1 MRTTTKVL
9 ISVSV
14 LLVLLAFTKQSI
26 MSSGNSKG
34 LTVMRDTLPPIPE
47 PNRKPLE
54 IRQVVDDYDNWLNA
68 EIEASETVGAAVAI
82 IYKDRIAY
90 SKCFG
95 VKKAGE
101 NAPIDEHTVFR
112 LASVSKTVTG
122 VLAGILDKE
131 QILGLDDKV
140 VDYIPG
146 FRLKNSN
153 STKQLSIRNLLSHTS
168 GLVPHAYDNMVEEK
182 VSVDRIMNM
191 LNQVDVSAEPGKLY
205 GYQNVMFSLVDTI
218 LRAKT
223 SKNYGELL
231 REKIFEPYRMD
242 DASTDFESFKNNPNK
257 AYPHA
262 RGKGKYWAQRL
273 NDRYYSTAPAAGV
286 NASLSDMTN
295 FLQALLNK
303 EEPVLNK
310 NVHRAIFTPQVTSHL
325 SRRYFR
331 NWGRVDSKQ
340 YAIGWR
346 IVGYKGRKVAY
357 HGGYVNGYKAEIAL
371 CENENVGIV
380 YLTNSPNSMATKTV
394 PEFLNL
400 LFKFQDTRRIL
411 TKTGEPKISN
421 ES

>member
-9 ISVSV
+9 LSVSV
-14 LLVLLAFTKQSI
+14 LLVLLAFTQQSI

-54 IRQVVDDYDNWLNA
+54 IQKVINDYNTWLNA

-82 IYKDRIAY
+82 VYKDRVAY
-90 SKCFG
+90 SKTFG
-95 VKKAGE
+95 VRKAGE
-101 NAPIDEHTVFR
+101 SAPVDEHTVFR

-122 VLAGILDKE
+122 VLAGILDE
-131 QILGLDDKV
+131 ENILPLDDKV
-140 VDYIPG
+140 VDHIPG
-146 FRLKNSN
+146 FRLKNPN
-153 STKQLSIRNLLSHTS
+153 STKKLNIRNLLSHTS
-168 GLVPHAYDNMVEEK
+168 GIVPHAYDNMVEEK
-182 VSVDRIMNM
+182 VPIDVIMQR
-191 LNQVDVSAEPGKLY
+191 LAEVDVSAEPGKLY
-205 GYQNVMFSLVDTI
+205 GYQNVMFSLIDTI

-231 REKIFEPYRMD
+231 QEKVFEPYGME
-242 DASTDFESFKNNPNK
+242 DATTDFESFKNNPNK

-262 RGKGKYWAQRL
+262 RGKGSYWAQRL

-295 FLQALLNK
+295 FLKALLNK
-303 EEPVLNK
+303 KEPVVNPH
-310 NVHRAIFTPQVTSHL
+310 VHQAVFTPQVNSYL

-331 NWGRVDSKQ
+331 NWDRVDSKQ

-380 YLTNSPNSMATKTV
+380 FLTNSPNSMATKTV

-400 LFKFQDTRRIL
+400 LFEFQDTRRIL
-411 TKTGEPKISN
+411 TQTGEPELSN
-421 ES
+421 EG